1 MARELTYKDLCEI
14 LSTKC
19 YVSEV
24 TVERVLE
31 NLILLMASE
40 LQNNS
45 YIKIKNLGKFSTEL
59 RGGKDEWTTD
69 RLGNMVKR
77 YVEQFQYIDFEPSN
91 NLLDVVNGENIN
103 YLFKKFKIKYDKPI
117 AFEDLV
123 LKNTDTQIDQISDTI
138 DKIITKRK
146 DKR

>member
-14 LSTKC
+14 LATKC

-31 NLILLMASE
+31 NFILLIASE

-45 YIKIKNLGKFSTEL
+45 YIKIKNLGKFTTSL

-69 RLGNMVKR
+69 KLGQMVKR
-77 YVEQFQYIDFEPSN
+77 YVEQFQYIDFELLNNIYLNLFLTFFLSSN
-91 NLLDVVNGENIN
+91 ILN
-103 YLFKKFKIKYDKPI
+103 
-117 AFEDLV
+117 
-123 LKNTDTQIDQISDTI
+123 
-138 DKIITKRK
+138 
-146 DKR
+146 